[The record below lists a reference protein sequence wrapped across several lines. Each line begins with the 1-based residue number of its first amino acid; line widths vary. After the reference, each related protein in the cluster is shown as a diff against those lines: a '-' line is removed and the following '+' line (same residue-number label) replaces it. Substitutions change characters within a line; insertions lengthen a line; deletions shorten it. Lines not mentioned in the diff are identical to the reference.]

1 MENTLK
7 ITAAQSGTANWPSF
21 GPIGRADMPRVSA
34 MLLPFLVM
42 LAAAGAVDVLE
53 GELPE
58 DGPASCADGEECE
71 LHLLQSAA
79 LKVTAEV
86 DAERQDNGIQQDWP
100 PVVVKS
106 RGIGQ
111 RLEHLLKKTIP
122 KCHDGDV
129 DTWVS
134 ASKKQVECHRWLLS
148 THSLLY

>member
-1 MENTLK
+1 
-7 ITAAQSGTANWPSF
+7 
-21 GPIGRADMPRVSA
+21 MPRVSA
-34 MLLPFLVM
+34 MLLPFPAM

-58 DGPASCADGEECE
+58 DVPASCANGEECE

-79 LKVTAEV
+79 LKVTSEV
-86 DAERQDNGIQQDWP
+86 DAESGDKTRG
-100 PVVVKS
+100 PVELVKS

-111 RLEHLLKKTIP
+111 RLEHLKKTIP